1 MPAKPATPG
10 TMLLS
15 TARNRLA
22 ALWLISAAG
31 LFLLLIA
38 QSLLGHFE
46 DKSQKVWSWALPTI
60 MPTLTLMISVLG
72 ADALKSDAPQVVVRK
87 GFFRLAFFISL
98 FYLFLVTASLL
109 VEPFT
114 SLNLLDLLQTSSLWL
129 GPLQG
134 LVTGA
139 LGLLF
144 FSRRAPA
151 ECDQENAGPPQGTKF
166 SQA

>member
-1 MPAKPATPG
+1 MPAQLATPG

-15 TARNRLA
+15 AARNRLA
-22 ALWLISAAG
+22 ALWLIAAAM

-60 MPTLTLMISVLG
+60 MPTLTLMISALG
-72 ADALKSDAPQVVVRK
+72 ADALKPDEPQLSVRR
-87 GFFRLAFFISL
+87 GFFHLAFLTSI
-98 FYLFLVTASLL
+98 FYLFLVTACLL
-109 VEPFT
+109 VEPLT
-114 SLNLLDLLQTSSLWL
+114 PLNLLDLLQTSNLWL

-134 LVTGA
+134 LVTAA

-144 FSRRAPA
+144 FTRRGPVENSQLNGSA
-151 ECDQENAGPPQGTKF
+151 ERQ
-166 SQA
+166 